1 MLNLKERTLI
11 DLGTID
17 YDPAGLLKVTTR
29 GQVAVMIDSKGKID
43 YNSPLVRG
51 LDAACPRLD
60 TSPDSKL
67 DFSLVGGVSEI
78 TDYQVTALL
87 GSSEAFDEFGLD
99 KSLRLTSSS
108 RNKEWRDQNYTF
120 CSSKIGQYVTDLAI
134 TTFDGIVGGSPWED
148 CKLTNTF
155 HSTGKGKARKKVFS
169 AKFTPTQ
176 AWVEYTESGLPIIQI
191 DLGKN
196 KSS

>member
-51 LDAACPRLD
+51 LDASCPRLD

-87 GSSEAFDEFGLD
+87 GSPEAFDEFGLD

-108 RNKEWRDQNYTF
+108 RNKEGRDQNYTF
-120 CSSKIGQYVTDLAI
+120 CSSKVGQYVTDLAI
-134 TTFDGIVGGSPWED
+134 SLNGISTGSPWED
-148 CKLTNTF
+148 CKLTNTT

-196 KSS
+196 KSI